1 MVFINPQSLFRIR
14 VQSPIP
20 EWMEAN
26 KEYAKETMIF
36 NKMRITLKESLQD
49 FHSRLSA
56 QADKCGFQCYDC
68 PANYKLRMIR
78 DRLLLAVDDD
88 LQKLILS
95 RNADPSDVDILN
107 IYDENQKV
115 SQHYQTEKNSR
126 ELNLLYLFGH

>member
-1 MVFINPQSLFRIR
+1 
-14 VQSPIP
+14 
-20 EWMEAN
+20 MEAN

-68 PANYKLRMIR
+68 PGSYKLRMIR

-88 LQKLILS
+88 LQELILS
-95 RNADPSDVDILN
+95 RNADPSDVEILK

-115 SQHYQTEKNSR
+115 SQHYLTEIR
-126 ELNLLYLFGH
+126 LFKQKRTRGS